1 MVGDAVVGAV
11 VERHS
16 DAYNVDLGGPFTAV
30 LPALAF
36 EGATRRNRPNLAQG
50 DLVYARVT
58 AASRD
63 ADPEIACTDA
73 AGKVHCAFCKKAVKH
88 HQSGAKASST
98 KIIVYH
104 CSQLVTLTALHKLE
118 WTGAAQFHARDT
130 LHAFACWISQI

>member
-1 MVGDAVVGAV
+1 MGDAVVGTV

-36 EGATRRNRPNLAQG
+36 EGATRRNRPSLAPG

-63 ADPEIACTDA
+63 ADPELACTDA
-73 AGKVHCAFCKKAVKH
+73 AGKVHRFL
-88 HQSGAKASST
+88 GENMFFELN
-98 KIIVYH
+98 I
-104 CSQLVTLTALHKLE
+104 
-118 WTGAAQFHARDT
+118 TGKVPE
-130 LHAFACWISQI
+130 S